1 MSAFRGEPKAPAI
14 FLRTDSSQHWKG
26 KARFARNGLDRAG
39 DAPDDTA
46 LVDAPVELNH
56 DLTRPVVIDEFE
68 LVDVTY
74 GGKMGEVHKVTTVS
88 RKSACRLRGT
98 RAGSAHGENSLG
110 GHSPC
115 FCMTWRNL
123 ITTLD
128 TGRTKTWRFPR
139 FSALYMACRRR
150 GVQGLARKP

>member
-1 MSAFRGEPKAPAI
+1 RGQEA
-14 FLRTDSSQHWKG
+14 TDPILDVRVG
-26 KARFARNGLDRAG
+26 EIIARADN
-39 DAPDDTA
+39 TT

-115 FCMTWRNL
+115 VCMTWRNL